1 MSSIGVSGVTA
12 RPVADSVAMADLG
25 PRVLSAIVMAAIALV
40 ALEAGAAVFDILV
53 AIGAAILAWEWTR
66 LCGGGRFGWTG
77 VVQAIAVVSVV
88 AAASL
93 VSPAVGVA
101 LIAAGCLGDY
111 AAARISGRV
120 HPRWIAAGTV
130 YIGLPCIAIVWLRGG
145 EPAGQAVILWLML
158 SVWATDTGAY
168 FAGRLVG
175 GPRLAPRLSPKKTWA
190 GLIGAALSA
199 AAVGWILAGFDNG
212 APPPAVLALAGAVLA
227 VVAQAGDLAKSFVKR
242 RFGVKDSSQLI
253 PGHGGLFDR
262 VDGLLAAGLVLAVL
276 QWGTNGAVLSWR

>member
-1 MSSIGVSGVTA
+1 
-12 RPVADSVAMADLG
+12 MADLG
-25 PRVLSAIVMAAIALV
+25 PRVLSAIIMAAIALV
-40 ALEAGAAVFDILV
+40 AIEAGAMVFDVLV
-53 AIGAAILAWEWTR
+53 AIGTAVLAWEWTR

-77 VVQAIAVVSVV
+77 VVQAVAVVAVV
-88 AAASL
+88 AAASFA
-93 VSPAVGVA
+93 SPAVGVA

-111 AAARISGRV
+111 VAARISGRV

-130 YIGLPCIAIVWLRGG
+130 YIGLPAIAIVWLRGA
-145 EPAGQAVILWLML
+145 PSGQAVILWLML

-175 GPRLAPRLSPKKTWA
+175 GPKLAPRLSPKKTWA

-199 AAVGWILAGFDNG
+199 AVVGWILAGFDSG
-212 APPPAVLALAGAVLA
+212 APSPSQLAVAGAVLA
-227 VVAQAGDLAKSFVKR
+227 LVAQAGDLAKSAVKR
-242 RFGVKDSSQLI
+242 RFGVKDSSHLI

-276 QWGTNGAVLSWR
+276 QWGTNGAVLNWR